1 MKTFRTIILLLLLV
15 SFPLIVS
22 AQQSERVNGKIML
35 SDKAPVK
42 NALLRLVNTP
52 YQAKTNN
59 LGEYYFENVPAGD
72 YTLQVVLNDIELTR
86 EPIRIEKDVYEIP
99 VIYTAVE
106 NNVIEG
112 ITVYAFSRN
121 KFLDKDSTSI
131 SKMPLKNLE
140 NPQMYTSINQQILK
154 EQLVYDVSD
163 ALKNVPGIVK
173 MQGSPGR
180 AGDGSFYYNLRGF
193 PTRVSMVDGV
203 PATTNSEIDPAD
215 IERIDVIKGPSG
227 TLYGGAVTSFGGLIN
242 VVTKKPKDYFGGE
255 VSYLLGSY
263 NLNRV
268 TADVYGPI
276 TDSRKTLFRL
286 NAAYQYQNGFRDSEF
301 RKSMFVAPTFS
312 YQVNDRLKFN
322 LGAQIYTYE
331 GTNTPI
337 IFLPRNRQFTS
348 RTPDELGFD
357 WKKSY
362 SNNDM
367 TLKAPSIN
375 VKAEVN
381 YKISDNWSSQTL
393 ISRNYRKTE
402 GLYQYQFMRGNTDN
416 LLERNVQWQNSE
428 GASTSIQ
435 QNFNGE
441 FKIGNIKNKVLV
453 GLDYLNQSLNNNNSP
468 IVVFDQIDGKNLT
481 APVQV
486 QTPGSPPV
494 TITGTY
500 GGISK
505 DLALKKIQEFTDA
518 AIKLNKSPMI
528 RNTAMSNV
536 YGAYVSDAVYITDR
550 LITLLSLRFDHY
562 ESKGQLNLNNN
573 TRTGDFNQNAWSPK
587 VGLLYQVFKDRLS
600 AYANYMNGFS
610 YTAPVTQPLPD
621 YSGVL
626 KPQMAKQWEVGVKG
640 NLWRN
645 KVNFTVGYYDILVD
659 NMPQEIVV
667 NRDGTDY
674 RITTQDGEQKSKGIE
689 IETILNPIQGLNIMA
704 GYTYN
709 DSKFVRSAAATE
721 GRRPS
726 TAGPANIF
734 NSWISY
740 ILPIN
745 GLQGLGVGFGV
756 NRVGQ
761 QITVDNAATG
771 QFIFPAYTLVN
782 ASISLEKEKYRL
794 GFKMN
799 NLGNAQY
806 FSGQGVVVAQ
816 MPRNFVAEVSLKF

>member
-1 MKTFRTIILLLLLV
+1 MKIFKTPILLLFLV
-15 SFPLIVS
+15 GLPLFVS

-35 SDKAPVK
+35 SEKVPVK

-52 YQAKTNN
+52 YQAKTNS
-59 LGEYYFENVPAGD
+59 LGEYYFDNVPPGE
-72 YTLQVVLNDIELTR
+72 YTLQVVLNDIELMR
-86 EPIRIEKDVYEIP
+86 EQIRIEKDVFEIP
-99 VIYTAVE
+99 VIYPETE

-121 KFLDKDSTSI
+121 KFLDRDSTSI
-131 SKMPLKNLE
+131 SKMPLKNIE

-154 EQLVYDVSD
+154 EQLVYDMSD

-173 MQGSPGR
+173 MQGSAGR

-227 TLYGGAVTSFGGLIN
+227 TLYGGAVNSFGGLIN

-255 VSYLLGSY
+255 ASYLLGSY

-337 IFLPRNRQFTS
+337 IFLPRTRAFIAT
-348 RTPDELGFD
+348 TPDELGYN
-357 WKKSY
+357 WKRSY

-381 YKISDNWSSQTL
+381 YKISDQWSSQTL

-416 LLERNVQWQNSE
+416 LLERNVQWQNGE
-428 GASTSIQ
+428 GASTSVQ

-441 FKIGNIKNKVLV
+441 FKIGKIKNKVLV
-453 GLDYLNQSLNNNNSP
+453 GLDYLNQSMNNNLSP
-468 IVVFDQIDGKNLT
+468 IVVFDYIDPRNPT
-481 APVQV
+481 APIA
-486 QTPGSPPV
+486 TP
-494 TITGTY
+494 ITGTY
-500 GGISK
+500 GNITR
-505 DLALKKIQEFTDA
+505 DLALQKIQTSTA
-518 AIKLNKSPMI
+518 PLV
-528 RNTAMSNV
+528 RNTASSNI
-536 YGAYVSDAVYITDR
+536 YGAYISDAVYITDR
-550 LITLLSLRFDHY
+550 LVTLVSLRFDHY
-562 ESKGQLNLNNN
+562 ESKGQLDLIKNSNS
-573 TRTGDFNQNAWSPK
+573 GPFNQNALSPK
-587 VGLLYQVFKDRLS
+587 LGLSYQILKDRLS

-610 YTAPVTQPLPD
+610 NLAPVAQPLAD
-621 YSGVL
+621 YSGDF
-626 KPQMAKQWEVGVKG
+626 KPQRSNQWEVGFKG

-645 KVNFTVGYYDILVD
+645 RVNFTVGYYDILVD
-659 NMPQEIVV
+659 NMLRADIVT
-667 NRDGTDY
+667 RGGTSY
-674 RITTQDGEQKSKGIE
+674 NVTVQDGEQRSKGIE

-704 GYTYN
+704 GYSYN
-709 DSKFVRSAAATE
+709 DSKFVKAAANVD

-726 TAGPANIF
+726 SSGPANVF
-734 NSWISY
+734 NSWVSY
-740 ILPIN
+740 TLPI
-745 GLQGLGVGFGV
+745 QGLSGLGLGFGV
-756 NRVGQ
+756 NRVGE
-761 QITVDNAATG
+761 QISVDNVTTG

-782 ASISLEKEKYRL
+782 ASVSLEKERYRL

-806 FSGQGVVVAQ
+806 FAGQGVIVAQ
-816 MPRNFVAEVSLKF
+816 MPRNFVAEVTLKF

>member
-1 MKTFRTIILLLLLV
+1 MKIFKTPILLLFLV
-15 SFPLIVS
+15 GLPLFVS
-22 AQQSERVNGKIML
+22 AQQNERVNGKIML
-35 SDKAPVK
+35 SEKVPVK

-59 LGEYYFENVPAGD
+59 LGEYYFDNVPPGE
-72 YTLQVVLNDIELTR
+72 YTLQVVLNDIELMR
-86 EPIRIEKDVYEIP
+86 EQIRIEKDVFEIP
-99 VIYTAVE
+99 VIYPETE

-121 KFLDKDSTSI
+121 KFLDRDSTSI
-131 SKMPLKNLE
+131 SKMPLKNIE

-154 EQLVYDVSD
+154 EQLVYDMSD

-173 MQGSPGR
+173 MQGSAGR

-227 TLYGGAVTSFGGLIN
+227 TLYGGAVNSFGGLIN

-255 VSYLLGSY
+255 ASYLLGSY

-337 IFLPRNRQFTS
+337 IFLPRTRPFIAT
-348 RTPDELGFD
+348 TPDELGYN
-357 WKKSY
+357 WKRSY

-375 VKAEVN
+375 VKAEIN
-381 YKISDNWSSQTL
+381 YKISDQWSSKTL

-402 GLYQYQFMRGNTDN
+402 GLYQYQFMRGKTDN
-416 LLERNVQWQNSE
+416 LLERNVQWQNGE

-441 FKIGNIKNKVLV
+441 FKIGKIRNKVLV
-453 GLDYLNQSLNNNNSP
+453 GLDYLNQSLNNNLSP
-468 IVVFDQIDGKNLT
+468 IVVYDYIDPTNPT
-481 APVQV
+481 APVEL
-486 QTPGSPPV
+486 P
-494 TITGTY
+494 ITGTY
-500 GGISK
+500 GNITK
-505 DLALKKIQEFTDA
+505 DLALQKIQTSTA
-518 AIKLNKSPMI
+518 PLV
-528 RNTAMSNV
+528 RNTASSNI
-536 YGAYVSDAVYITDR
+536 YGAYISDAVYITDR
-550 LITLLSLRFDHY
+550 LVALLSLRFDHY
-562 ESKGQLNLNNN
+562 ESKGQLDLVKN
-573 TRTGDFNQNAWSPK
+573 TNTGTFNQNALSPK
-587 VGLLYQVFKDRLS
+587 LGLSYQIFKDRLS

-610 YTAPVTQPLPD
+610 NVAPVAQPLAD
-621 YSGVL
+621 FNGDF
-626 KPQMAKQWEVGVKG
+626 KPQRSNQWEVGFKG

-645 KVNFTVGYYDILVD
+645 RVNFTVGYYDILVD
-659 NMPQEIVV
+659 NMLRADVV
-667 NRDGTDY
+667 TRGGTSY
-674 RITTQDGEQKSKGIE
+674 NVTIQNGEQRSKGIE

-704 GYTYN
+704 GYSYN
-709 DSKFVRSAAATE
+709 DSKFVKAAANVD

-726 TAGPANIF
+726 SSGPANVF
-734 NSWISY
+734 NSWVSY
-740 ILPIN
+740 ILPIQ
-745 GLQGLGVGFGV
+745 GLSGLGVGFGV
-756 NRVGQ
+756 NRVGE
-761 QITVDNAATG
+761 QISVDNVTTG

-782 ASISLEKEKYRL
+782 ASVSLEKERYRL

-806 FSGQGVVVAQ
+806 FAGQGVIVAQ
-816 MPRNFVAEVSLKF
+816 MPRNFVAEVTLKF

>member
-1 MKTFRTIILLLLLV
+1 MKTFKTLILLLLLV

-22 AQQSERVNGKIML
+22 AQQSERINGKIML
-35 SDKAPVK
+35 SEKVPVK

-59 LGEYYFENVPAGD
+59 LGEYYFDNVPPGE
-72 YTLQVVLNDIELTR
+72 YTLQVVLNDIELMR
-86 EPIRIEKDVYEIP
+86 ETIRIEKDVYEIP
-99 VIYTAVE
+99 VIYTSVE

-112 ITVYAFSRN
+112 ITVYAVSRN

-131 SKMPLKNLE
+131 SKMPLKNIE
-140 NPQMYTSINQQILK
+140 NPQFYTSINQQILK

-163 ALKNVPGIVK
+163 ALKNAPGIVK
-173 MQGSPGR
+173 MQGSAGR

-227 TLYGGAVTSFGGLIN
+227 TLYGGAVNSFGGLIS

-301 RKSMFVAPTFS
+301 RKSMFVAPTLS
-312 YQVNDRLKFN
+312 YQVNDKLKFN

-337 IFLPRNRQFTS
+337 IFLS
-348 RTPDELGFD
+348 RTRKFFATTPDELGFD

-367 TLKAPSIN
+367 SLKAPSIN

-381 YKISDNWSSQTL
+381 YKISDKWSSQTL

-402 GLYQYQFMRGNTDN
+402 GLYQYQFIRGNTNDE

-441 FKIGNIKNKVLV
+441 FKIGKVKNKVLI
-453 GLDYLNQSLNNNNSP
+453 GLDYLNQSLNYNNSP
-468 IVVFDQIDGKNLT
+468 IVKYDTINGRNLT
-481 APVQV
+481 AK
-486 QTPGSPPV
+486 
-494 TITGTY
+494 Y
-500 GGISK
+500 GAISR
-505 DLALKKIQEFTDA
+505 DLALQKIQLSKA
-518 AIKLNKSPMI
+518 ALERTTTS
-528 RNTAMSNV
+528 SNI

-550 LITLLSLRFDHY
+550 LVTLLSLRVDHY
-562 ESKGQLNLNNN
+562 ESKGQLDLNKNEN
-573 TRTGDFNQNAWSPK
+573 TGKFNQTAWSPK
-587 VGLLYQVFKDRLS
+587 VGVTYQILKEHLS

-610 YTAPVTQPLPD
+610 YVAPVSQPLAD
-621 YSGVL
+621 FSGDF
-626 KPQMAKQWEVGVKG
+626 KPQTSNQWEVGFKG

-645 KVNFTVGYYDILVD
+645 RVNFTIGYYDILVD
-659 NMPQEIVV
+659 NMLRLDVV
-667 NRDGTDY
+667 NRDGKNHNVT
-674 RITTQDGEQKSKGIE
+674 IQDGEQRSKGIE

-704 GYTYN
+704 GYSYN
-709 DSKFVRSAAATE
+709 DSKFVKAAANVD

-726 TAGPANIF
+726 SAGPANVF

-740 ILPIN
+740 ILPIK
-745 GLQGLGVGFGV
+745 GLSGLGLGFGV
-756 NRVGQ
+756 NRVGEQ
-761 QITVDNAATG
+761 VTVDNTTTG

-782 ASISLEKEKYRL
+782 ASVSLEKERYRL

-806 FSGQGVVVAQ
+806 FAGQGVVVAQ
-816 MPRNFVAEVSLKF
+816 MPRNFVAEVTLKF

>member
-1 MKTFRTIILLLLLV
+1 MKIFKTPILLLFLV
-15 SFPLIVS
+15 GLPLFVS

-35 SDKAPVK
+35 SEKVPVK

-52 YQAKTNN
+52 YQAKTNS
-59 LGEYYFENVPAGD
+59 LGEYYFDNVPPGE
-72 YTLQVVLNDIELTR
+72 YTLQVVLNDIELMR
-86 EPIRIEKDVYEIP
+86 EQIRIEKDVFEIP
-99 VIYTAVE
+99 VIYPETE

-121 KFLDKDSTSI
+121 KFLDRDSTSI
-131 SKMPLKNLE
+131 SKMPLRNIE

-163 ALKNVPGIVK
+163 ALKNAPGIVK
-173 MQGSPGR
+173 MQGSAGR

-227 TLYGGAVTSFGGLIN
+227 TLYGGAVNSFGGLIN

-276 TDSRKTLFRL
+276 TDSRKTLFRV

-337 IFLPRNRQFTS
+337 IFLPRTRPFIAT
-348 RTPDELGFD
+348 TPDELGYD

-367 TLKAPSIN
+367 SLKAPSIN

-381 YKISDNWSSQTL
+381 YKISDQWSSQTL

-402 GLYQYQFMRGNTDN
+402 GLYQYQFMRGATDN
-416 LLERNVQWQNSE
+416 LLERNVQWQNGE
-428 GASTSIQ
+428 GASTSVQ

-441 FKIGNIKNKVLV
+441 FKIGKIKNKVLV
-453 GLDYLNQSLNNNNSP
+453 GLDYLNQSLNNNLSP
-468 IVVFDQIDGKNLT
+468 IVVFDYIDPKNPT
-481 APVQV
+481 APIA
-486 QTPGSPPV
+486 PP
-494 TITGTY
+494 ITGLY
-500 GGISK
+500 GNITK
-505 DLALKKIQEFTDA
+505 DLALQKIQTSTA
-518 AIKLNKSPMI
+518 PLV
-528 RNTAMSNV
+528 RNTASSNI
-536 YGAYVSDAVYITDR
+536 YGAYISDAVYITDR
-550 LITLLSLRFDHY
+550 LVTLLSLRFDHY
-562 ESKGQLNLNNN
+562 ESNGQLDLIKNVN
-573 TRTGDFNQNAWSPK
+573 TGTFNQNALSPK
-587 VGLLYQVFKDRLS
+587 FGLSYQIFKDRLS

-610 YTAPVTQPLPD
+610 NLAPVAQPLAD
-621 YSGVL
+621 YSGDF
-626 KPQMAKQWEVGVKG
+626 KPQRSNQWEVGFKG

-645 KVNFTVGYYDILVD
+645 RVNFTVGYYDILVD
-659 NMPQEIVV
+659 NMLRADVV
-667 NRDGTDY
+667 TRDGTNY
-674 RITTQDGEQKSKGIE
+674 NVTIQDGEQRSKGIE

-704 GYTYN
+704 GYSYN
-709 DSKFVRSAAATE
+709 DSKFVKAAANVD

-726 TAGPANIF
+726 SSGPANVF
-734 NSWISY
+734 NSWVSY
-740 ILPIN
+740 ILPIK
-745 GLQGLGVGFGV
+745 GLSGLGLGFGV
-756 NRVGQ
+756 NRVGEQ
-761 QITVDNAATG
+761 VTVDNATTG
-771 QFIFPAYTLVN
+771 QFTFPAYTLVN
-782 ASISLEKEKYRL
+782 ASVSLEKERYRL

-806 FSGQGVVVAQ
+806 FAGQGVIVTQ
-816 MPRNFVAEVSLKF
+816 MPRNFVAEVTLKF

>member
-1 MKTFRTIILLLLLV
+1 MKKFKTPILLLLLV
-15 SFPLIVS
+15 SFPLFIS

-35 SDKAPVK
+35 SEKAPVK

-59 LGEYYFENVPAGD
+59 LGEYHFDNVPPGE
-72 YTLQVVLNDIELTR
+72 YTLQVVLNDIELMR
-86 EPIRIEKDVYEIP
+86 EQIRIEKDVFEIP
-99 VIYTAVE
+99 VIYTSQE

-121 KFLDKDSTSI
+121 KFLDRDSISI
-131 SKMPLKNLE
+131 SKMPLKNIE
-140 NPQMYTSINQQILK
+140 NPQFYTSINWQILK
-154 EQLVYDVSD
+154 EQLIYDVSD
-163 ALKNVPGIVK
+163 ALKNAPGIVK
-173 MQGSPGR
+173 MQGSAGR

-227 TLYGGAVTSFGGLIN
+227 TLYGGAVNSFGGLIN
-242 VVTKKPKDYFGGE
+242 VTTKKPKDYFGGE
-255 VSYLLGSY
+255 ASYLLGSY

-268 TADVYGPI
+268 TADIYGPI

-312 YQVNDRLKFN
+312 YQVDDRLKFS

-337 IFLPRNRQFTS
+337 IFLPRNRQFIA

-357 WKKSY
+357 WKRSY

-367 TLKAPSIN
+367 SLKAPSIN

-381 YKISDNWSSQTL
+381 YKISDQWSSQTL
-393 ISRNYRKTE
+393 VSRNYRKTE
-402 GLYQYQFMRGNTDN
+402 GLYQYQFMRGATDN
-416 LLERNVQWQNSE
+416 LLERNVQWQNGE

-441 FKIGNIKNKVLV
+441 FNIGTIKNKLLV
-453 GLDYLNQSLNNNNSP
+453 GLDYLNQSQNNNLSP
-468 IVVFDQIDGKNLT
+468 IVVFDYIDGKNPT
-481 APVQV
+481 APVV
-486 QTPGSPPV
+486 APV
-494 TITGTY
+494 TGTY
-500 GGISK
+500 GNISK
-505 DLALKKIQEFTDA
+505 DLALQKIQTSSGA
-518 AIKLNKSPMI
+518 LV
-528 RNTAMSNV
+528 RNTSSSNI

-550 LITLLSLRFDHY
+550 LIALLSLRFDHY
-562 ESKGQLNLNNN
+562 ESNGQLDLNTNIN
-573 TRTGDFNQNAWSPK
+573 TGTFNQNALSPK
-587 VGLLYQVFKDRLS
+587 FGLSYQILKDHLS

-610 YTAPVTQPLPD
+610 NVVPVAQPLAD
-621 YSGVL
+621 YSGDF
-626 KPQMAKQWEVGVKG
+626 KPQRSNQWEVGFKG

-645 KVNFTVGYYDILVD
+645 KVNFTLGYYDILVD
-659 NMPQEIVV
+659 NMLRIEPIV
-667 NRDGTDY
+667 RDGKNYNVT
-674 RITTQDGEQKSKGIE
+674 IQDGEQRSKGFE

-704 GYTYN
+704 GYSYN
-709 DSKFVRSAAATE
+709 DSKFVRAAANVE

-726 TAGPANIF
+726 SSGPANVF
-734 NSWISY
+734 NSWVSY
-740 ILPIN
+740 VLPIK
-745 GLQGLGVGFGV
+745 GLSGLGLGFGV
-756 NRVGQ
+756 NRVGE
-761 QITVDNAATG
+761 QITVDNTTTG
-771 QFIFPAYTLVN
+771 QFTFPAYTLVN
-782 ASISLEKEKYRL
+782 ASVSLEKERYRL

-799 NLGNAQY
+799 NLGNVQY
-806 FSGQGVVVAQ
+806 FAGQGVIVAQ
-816 MPRNFVAEVSLKF
+816 MPRNFVAEVTLKF